1 MCSWVRR
8 GVIYNAPTSLPAHKP
23 IGLLFVLCL
32 ASFLLPSLACG
43 DASLTHNVGNAE
55 VLVSDW
61 GALTKVEEGK
71 VYPNFGYSGKDY
83 LDPFSEIWAGDL
95 AGHVASAYDGSGE
108 DVVMGEWQPTAPSG
122 HVEYIP
128 SHPNASQC
136 IHAQYAPDR
145 YNDFPF
151 SITVDQYT
159 YAWDS
164 TVYPDDDDYI
174 IMELVLANPNN
185 FALENFFMAVQTNWD
200 VDYSEER
207 DDLVDWDAGMR
218 AGITYDSDATDP
230 MYVALT
236 LISGKLA
243 SHNIVDVSTWKYLDF
258 DRAYLMGNGE
268 MDDLRTIGTV
278 SGNYFNVIS
287 TGPYTI
293 PAGESVSA
301 IYALVGGRG
310 LHELRENID
319 AARRRVM
326 TPVNLVAAPSREAI
340 RLTWSR
346 GISPDAVSYKVHRS
360 DTSGSGYSEIALLS
374 AENVAYT
381 DTDTEIGI
389 TCYYVI
395 TAIGPDG
402 EESGYSNEVY
412 SSPGVPPL
420 PPRNLTVKSD
430 GPANPVL
437 YWDAPADE
445 EITGY
450 RVFRNFT
457 GSEPWT
463 AIATL
468 NTSVQSFVDRNIY
481 DKNKYYYTIASINT
495 YGWTS
500 EYSNVVSATID
511 LPKPAGPASDLNAVV
526 VAPNPCKLSSEGK
539 LRFLHLTAGAKIHV
553 YTSTGELVK
562 ILHNADGSGEKEW
575 DLRNDQGAMLTSG
588 IYIYYVESYKPEETG
603 KFTASGKF
611 ALVR

>member
-1 MCSWVRR
+1 VSFS
-8 GVIYNAPTSLPAHKP
+8 AL
-23 IGLLFVLCL
+23 
-32 ASFLLPSLACG
+32 FLLPSVAG
-43 DASLTHNVGNAE
+43 ADASLTHNVGNVE
-55 VLVSDW
+55 MLVSDW
-61 GALTKVEEGK
+61 GALTKVEEGR

-128 SHPNASQC
+128 HHPNASQC
-136 IHAQYAPDR
+136 IHAKYAPDR
-145 YNDFPF
+145 YGDFPF
-151 SITVDQYT
+151 NITVDQYT

-174 IMELVLANPNN
+174 IIELVLTNVGATRASP
-185 FALENFFMAVQTNWD
+185 LKDFFLAVQTNWD

-218 AGITYDSDATDP
+218 AGITYDSDGTDP
-230 MYVALT
+230 MYVALA
-236 LISGKLA
+236 LISGRLA
-243 SHNIVDVSTWKYLDF
+243 SHNIIDVSTWKYLDS
-258 DRAYLMGNGE
+258 DRADLMSNGE
-268 MDDLRTIGTV
+268 MDDLRTIGAV
-278 SGNYFNVIS
+278 SRNYFNVIS

-301 IYALVGGRG
+301 IYALVGGQG
-310 LHELRENID
+310 LGELQENMD

-326 TPVNLVAAPSREAI
+326 TPVNLVAAPSKEAI
-340 RLTWSR
+340 HLTWSQ
-346 GISPDAVSYKVHRS
+346 GISSDVVSYRVYRS
-360 DTSGSGYSEIALLS
+360 DTSGDGYSEIALLS

-389 TCYYVI
+389 TYYYVV
-395 TAIGPDG
+395 TAAGPDDS
-402 EESGYSNEVY
+402 ESGYSNEVQ

-420 PPRNLTVKSD
+420 PPRNLTVELVTGDALRVVGSSAK
-430 GPANPVL
+430 PVL
-437 YWDAPADE
+437 HWDAPTPGLTGGE

-450 RVFRNFT
+450 MVFRNFT

-468 NTSVQSFVDRNIY
+468 DTSVQSFVDSNVY
-481 DKNKYYYTIASINT
+481 DKNKYYYTLAAVNT

-500 EYSNVVSATID
+500 EHSNVVSATID
-511 LPKPAGPASDLNAVV
+511 LPKPAGPASDLNAVT
-526 VAPNPCKLSSEGK
+526 VAPNPCRLSSEGK
-539 LRFLHLTAGAKIHV
+539 LRFLHLTAGAKIYV
-553 YTSTGELVK
+553 YTSAGELVK
-562 ILHNADGSGEKEW
+562 MLYHTDGSGGKEW
-575 DLRNDQGAMLTSG
+575 DLRNDEGAMLTSG

-611 ALVR
+611 ALIR